1 MQKKYFYSCVPGAR
15 PSLSILRTLLL
26 GISLLLPLAAQ
37 AKSDISLRS
46 LGEWISLCHSNH
58 REAQSCLLALTR
70 PESRAGNGD
79 ASSSYLVPLNVA
91 KSLLLT
97 RSGVFLSPAVQKNI
111 SHVLMDTS
119 RRTEI
124 VTRNG
129 MTCALYS
136 TIETNFIHGS
146 AQEVLDSFARIETDD
161 PDAAAVQL
169 MNAGRKNTSLRFTVT
184 GSQFIGTYIIDQ
196 HRNSGIWATCRDPD
210 ADMLTLQRSAEH
222 FFSLISGSA
231 RHY

>member
-1 MQKKYFYSCVPGAR
+1 MQKKYFYCCVSGTR
-15 PSLSILRTLLL
+15 HFLSILHTVLL
-26 GISLLLPLAAQ
+26 GILLLLPLTAQ
-37 AKSDISLRS
+37 AKSDIFLRS

-79 ASSSYLVPLNVA
+79 ATSSYLVPLNVA

-97 RSGVFLSPAVQKNI
+97 RSGVFLSSAAQKNI
-111 SHVLMDTS
+111 SQVLMDTS

-136 TIETNFIHGS
+136 TIEANVIHGS
-146 AQEVLDSFARIETDD
+146 AQEILDSFVRIETDD
-161 PDAAAVQL
+161 PHAAAVQFI
-169 MNAGRKNTSLRFTVT
+169 NAGQKNKSLRFTVT
-184 GSQFIGTYIIDQ
+184 GSQIIGAYIIDQ
-196 HRNSGIWATCRDPD
+196 HRNSGIWATCRDRD
-210 ADMLTLQRSAEH
+210 ADMLTLQRRAEN